1 MGGKK
6 LEIWYL
12 SHFQAAEKAQSSL
25 FKCAVSPAFTLLALH
40 EGKSREIWYLSH
52 FKAMKAQSS
61 SCQCTDSPEPLLLAQ
76 MRPKSAST
84 RLIDDINGIILL
96 VVSQVPSLAMCEYHT
111 IGHFLRIAS
120 HVAWK
125 AQDAPGASRFL
136 YSSCFYFYFFLIKW
150 NMPKWTV
157 RILFCMLI
165 WLPKISWLSIA
176 SITCIHHNNVGS
188 HHN

>member
-12 SHFQAAEKAQSSL
+12 SHFQAVKKAQSSL
-25 FKCAVSPAFTLLALH
+25 SNAQSRLLLRCSH
-40 EGKSREIWYLSH
+40 LTRGKSGNLAFVA

-96 VVSQVPSLAMCEYHT
+96 VVGQVPSLAMCEYHT
-111 IGHFLRIAS
+111 IGHFFKNS
-120 HVAWK
+120 VSCSMK
-125 AQDAPGASRFL
+125 SSRCPRGIKIFILIMFL
-136 YSSCFYFYFFLIKW
+136 FLFFE
-150 NMPKWTV
+150 
-157 RILFCMLI
+157 
-165 WLPKISWLSIA
+165 
-176 SITCIHHNNVGS
+176 
-188 HHN
+188 